1 MKELPTILDKYDD
14 RGLFLE
20 QQFSDQGAPDV
31 IKIAVDL
38 SSANNLHAD
47 DYALVVDTP
56 HGKAHKFPVIDAG
69 NTISSALYFSE
80 YGGSLPED
88 LQKEAAKKLS
98 EALVQFGFTPPED
111 LTKVASMELGY
122 GDASEDS
129 SLERLFG
136 VSEDSQWE
144 SISDA
149 FSSCSPRGKRRLM
162 LQVKEAGA
170 FDSLLTEGMEDYAR
184 TELGSDFAVGIDT
197 RKLVVLDAEG
207 TTELGELM
215 TKSASSKPDS
225 LVEDLADFDIRHGIT
240 HLYGKIISD
249 PYQTVFGTSVEK
261 NASVS
266 ETLEIG
272 GREYAPG
279 DIVSWVEGGGSSSLT
294 DSFGEEFSNE
304 FASDPVAVLGSLPAT
319 HKQAI
324 ARMIDD
330 QTI

>member
-1 MKELPTILDKYDD
+1 MRELPTILDKYDD
-14 RGLFLE
+14 GGLFLE
-20 QQFSDQGAPDV
+20 QQFSGQEAPDV

-38 SSANNLHAD
+38 SSTNSHHAG

-56 HGKAHKFPVIDAG
+56 HGKTYKFPVIDAG
-69 NTISSALYFSE
+69 NAISSSLYFSE
-80 YGGSLPED
+80 YGGNLPEG

-98 EALVQFGFTPPED
+98 EALVGFGFTPPED

-122 GDASEDS
+122 GDKAEDD
-129 SLERLFG
+129 SLEALFG
-136 VSEDSQWE
+136 VSDDSQWE
-144 SISDA
+144 LVSDA
-149 FSSCSPRGKRRLM
+149 FSSCSPQGKRRLM

-304 FASDPVAVLGSLPAT
+304 FIVRIPLPAGPACSRPL
-319 HKQAI
+319 HH
-324 ARMIDD
+324 
-330 QTI
+330 